1 MIKAKIGDRLDPVLY
16 RLSFLAQKIGL
27 RPNSLTFIG
36 TGING
41 AAAWAL
47 AEGHWGWAAGL
58 ILLAGFFDVFDG
70 AMARNCREQT
80 AFGSFLD
87 SVLDRYSDLLL
98 LVGLLIFYAREGS
111 LGYLLPGGAA
121 LVGTAVVPYAR
132 ARAETWMPRC
142 NVGILERPE
151 RILLL
156 FLGSA
161 VPGAMPAVLWIL
173 AVFTNV
179 TVVQRVLHTRKYL
192 EGGGG
197 PERGKTDLRNPKA
210 AP

>member
-1 MIKAKIGDRLDPVLY
+1 MIKARLGERLDPVLY
-16 RLSFLAQKIGL
+16 RLSFFARRIGL

-41 AAAWAL
+41 LAAWAL
-47 AEGHWGWAAGL
+47 AAGNWGWGAAL

-87 SVLDRYSDLLL
+87 SVLDRYSDLCL
-98 LVGLLIFYAREGS
+98 LVGLLIYYAREGS
-111 LGYLLPGGAA
+111 VLLLGLGGVA
-121 LVGTAVVPYAR
+121 LMGTAVVPYAR

-151 RILLL
+151 RILLI
-156 FLGSA
+156 FLGAA
-161 VPGAMPAVLWIL
+161 VPPLMPVILGIL

-179 TVVQRVLHTRKYL
+179 TVLQRVFHTRRYL
-192 EGGGG
+192 EEREGAGG
-197 PERGKTDLRNPKA
+197 RDSKNA
-210 AP
+210 S

>member
-1 MIKAKIGDRLDPVLY
+1 MIKAKLGERLDPILY
-16 RLSFLAQKIGL
+16 RLSFSAQRIGL

-47 AEGHWGWAAGL
+47 AAGTWGWGAAL
-58 ILLAGFFDVFDG
+58 IILAGFFDVFDG

-87 SVLDRYSDLLL
+87 SVLDRYSDLSL
-98 LVGLLIFYAREGS
+98 LVGLLIFYGREGS
-111 LGYLLPGGAA
+111 VVYLV
-121 LVGTAVVPYAR
+121 LVGVTLMGTAVVPYAR

-156 FLGSA
+156 FLGA
-161 VPGAMPAVLWIL
+161 AIPPIMPVILGIL
-173 AVFTNV
+173 AIFTNV
-179 TVVQRVLHTRKYL
+179 TVIQRIFYARQYL
-192 EGGGG
+192 QKNGLTGKEG
-197 PERGKTDLRNPKA
+197 TDAKS
-210 AP
+210 

>member
-16 RLSFLAQKIGL
+16 RLSFFARRIGL
-27 RPNSLTFIG
+27 KPNSLTFIG

-41 AAAWAL
+41 LAAWAL
-47 AEGHWGWAAGL
+47 AAGRWGWAAAL

-87 SVLDRYSDLLL
+87 SVLDRYSDLCLL
-98 LVGLLIFYAREGS
+98 LGLLIFYAREGS
-111 LGYLLPGGAA
+111 ATLLVLGGVA
-121 LVGTAVVPYAR
+121 LVGTAIVPYAR

-156 FLGSA
+156 FLGA
-161 VPGAMPAVLWIL
+161 AAPPIMPGVLGIL
-173 AVFTNV
+173 AIFTNV
-179 TVVQRVLHTRKYL
+179 TVLQRVFYTREYL
-192 EGGGG
+192 
-197 PERGKTDLRNPKA
+197 KRNKA
-210 AP
+210 AGKESGAR

>member
-1 MIKAKIGDRLDPVLY
+1 MIKAKLGERLDPILY
-16 RLSFLAQKIGL
+16 RLSFSAQRLGL

-47 AEGHWGWAAGL
+47 AAGTWGWAAGL
-58 ILLAGFFDVFDG
+58 IILAGFFDVFDG

-87 SVLDRYSDLLL
+87 SVLDRYSDLGL
-98 LVGLLIFYAREGS
+98 LVGLLIFYGREGS
-111 LGYLLPGGAA
+111 VIHLVLLGLTLM
-121 LVGTAVVPYAR
+121 GTAIVPYAR
-132 ARAETWMPRC
+132 ARAETWIPRC

-156 FLGSA
+156 FLGA
-161 VPGAMPAVLWIL
+161 AIPPIMPVIL
-173 AVFTNV
+173 AILAIFTNV
-179 TVVQRVLHTRKYL
+179 TVFQRVSYTRQHL
-192 EGGGG
+192 EKNGI
-197 PERGKTDLRNPKA
+197 A
-210 AP
+210 AKEENNRQNV